1 MKKKMMALFCCVAV
15 LVLQIVVCFA
25 ADYTSLQ
32 SGSIGGCPVVASNMI
47 REDKKHAN
55 AYTTI
60 SGAGNDSSVSV
71 TATYYY
77 IGVSGNYVGMTGEY
91 HGGSSGSTGC
101 GFPKDVPNDHY
112 RFYRAESTHYA
123 YYQQGVFYVPSLVTI
138 P

>member
-1 MKKKMMALFCCVAV
+1 
-15 LVLQIVVCFA
+15 
-25 ADYTSLQ
+25 
-32 SGSIGGCPVVASNMI
+32 MI

-60 SGAGNDSSVSV
+60 SGAGNNSSVSV

-91 HGGSSGSTGC
+91 YGGSSGSSGC